1 MKNFLK
7 TRFYQ
12 KKIHKIGLLICI
24 WTFFLI
30 PNHHILA
37 CDICGC
43 GVGSYYFGVMPQYH
57 KHFMGLRYRSMS
69 FESHLNSQLLRTK
82 EYFHTTELWGRFYP
96 TSRVQIMGFVPYS
109 FNNQVDINKQSKK
122 IQGLNDLV
130 LMANYNILNASTIQ
144 DTIVRKFKHSLWIG
158 GGVKLPTGKYNYE
171 EQDAGQVANPNFQ
184 LGTGSLDILT
194 NLFYNVR
201 YKNWGFNQDVSYKI
215 NTNNAKNYRFGNKIS
230 GNSNVFY
237 IRKISKHLSL
247 MPYAGIYFEQ
257 SALDTRNKE
266 KIKETGGDLLASNA
280 GMDVY
285 WNQKLNIGVNYQIPL
300 SQNLAHGE
308 IRANNRVVLQASW
321 LF

>member
-1 MKNFLK
+1 MKNLLK
-7 TRFYQ
+7 IQFYQ
-12 KKIHKIGLLICI
+12 KKIHKRSIILLV
-24 WTFFLI
+24 W
-30 PNHHILA
+30 ILSLTSTQNTWA

-96 TSRVQIMGFVPYS
+96 TSKLQIIGFVPYS
-109 FNNQVDINKQSKK
+109 FNNQTDINNQSKK
-122 IQGLNDLV
+122 MQGLNDLV
-130 LMANYNILNASTIQ
+130 LMANYNILNASAIQ

-184 LGTGSLDILT
+184 LGTGSVDVLV
-194 NLFYNVR
+194 NMFYNLR
-201 YKNWGFNQDVSYKI
+201 YKNWGFNQDIAYKI

-230 GNSNVFY
+230 GNSNFFY
-237 IRKISKHLSL
+237 IKKISKQLSL

-257 SALDTRNKE
+257 SALDTRNNE
-266 KIKETGGDLLASNA
+266 KIKETGGYLLASNA
-280 GMDVY
+280 GMDIY
-285 WNQKLNIGVNYQIPL
+285 WKQKLNIGVNYQIPL
-300 SQNLAHGE
+300 SQNLGNGE